1 MIDLRP
7 RLIAPHPLTNQNTLT
22 IARGPL
28 VYCVE
33 DVDNTWVTDH
43 FWSTYLDPH
52 CIRDNTV
59 REEEIVDPRLPDE
72 RYIAITVSKAAYI
85 VDSTDLNAN
94 AMIDKEEVDK
104 IIAAGKVVD
113 ELRFVPYYY
122 RANRGGRGMARVGLK
137 QWAV

>member
-1 MIDLRP
+1 M
-7 RLIAPHPLTNQNTLT
+7 
-22 IARGPL
+22 
-28 VYCVE
+28 
-33 DVDNTWVTDH
+33 
-43 FWSTYLDPH
+43 DPH